1 MILLRVAPRVF
12 RRRSIL
18 ALLAPL
24 LISIPIFPAMA
35 DQPDHPDVPVIHNA
49 AAPAGGVE
57 VVHLEEMWRAGGED
71 GDEIFGK
78 IFRADAD
85 EQGNVYLVDTQLSEV
100 PVFSPGGERIKT
112 LSREGEGP
120 GETREPVD
128 MLLLPDGS
136 VGILQRFPGKVVR
149 IDRDGTPLSD
159 ITFSVATEGG
169 FTALYTGRC
178 RGDELMFVIQR
189 ATRDESSSTRTI
201 EVARYDVDGTE
212 LACCFARSTVIDFNN
227 PVIRESSV
235 LDVAVFSSTIAPDGR
250 IYVGTDYDRYAI
262 NVYRPDGT
270 LDHIIEREFA
280 RRPRTDL
287 ESQRIE
293 AVFATWGRRGSQQMP
308 TEIYDCAPTITD
320 LYVDDAN
327 QLWVEHSRS
336 AGSGPDTAMLTY
348 DVYDADGEFDRQVAF
363 VCDGDPTNDE
373 LFRVRDDMVVLIK
386 GSIPAMYAAMAPD
399 AEVDEEAADAN
410 MEVVCYKIP

>member
-1 MILLRVAPRVF
+1 MSTFLLSSRLFSP
-12 RRRSIL
+12 RSIL
-18 ALLAPL
+18 SLVILFTGSMAALPVT
-24 LISIPIFPAMA
+24 A
-35 DQPDHPDVPVIHNA
+35 DQDSRPNVPMIHNA
-49 AAPAGGVE
+49 AVPADGIQ
-57 VVHLEEMWRAGGED
+57 VVRLEEMWRAGGED

-85 EQGNVYLVDTQLSEV
+85 EEGNVYLVDSQLSEV
-100 PVFSPGGERIKT
+100 PVFSPDGERIKT

-128 MLLLPDGS
+128 MLILPDGS

-149 IDRDGTPLSD
+149 IDRQGSPLEE
-159 ITFSVATEGG
+159 IHFNEATEGG

-178 RGDELMFVIQR
+178 RGKEMMYVIQR
-189 ATRDESSSTRTI
+189 ATREETSSTRTI
-201 EVARYDVDGTE
+201 EVARYDINGNE
-212 LACCFARSTVIDFNN
+212 LARCFARSTVIDFNN

-235 LDVAVFSSTIAPDGR
+235 LDVAVFGSTIAPDGC
-250 IYVGTDYDRYAI
+250 IYVGPDYDRYAI
-262 NVYRPDGT
+262 NAYRPDGT
-270 LDHIIEREFA
+270 LDHIIEREFTK
-280 RRPRTDL
+280 RPRTEI

-293 AVFATWGRRGSQQMP
+293 AVFATWGRRGNQQMP

-336 AGSGPDTAMLTY
+336 AESGPEEAMLTY
-348 DVYDADGEFDRQVAF
+348 DVYDAEGRFTRQVAF
-363 VCDGDPTNDE
+363 ICDGDPVNDE
-373 LFRVRDDMVVLIK
+373 LFRVSDDMVVLIK

-399 AEVDEEAADAN
+399 VEMDEEAAEAN
-410 MEVVCYKIP
+410 MEVVCYRIP